1 MPDIVDTPTSQ
12 ALTAGMDRWLR
23 LRWCLAPGQII
34 AVLLA
39 GPLPPRPPAWL
50 LAALLGVTFLPGLAA
65 RVWRRVEN
73 ERALLATLILVDVA
87 LLTVALALCGG
98 ASNPFSVLYLAYVIL
113 GCVLLG
119 PRHGWISTVVA
130 SGFYAALFLLLPAPS
145 GHGAHMHGGGSEL
158 GRHLWSMYFAFVA
171 VAILAVLFVASV
183 IRTLRVREADLAEAK
198 ARAERN
204 ERLASVMV
212 LAAGT
217 AHEMGTPLATIA
229 ITAKEMERAAADWRD
244 PQWRE
249 DAQLIRREVERC
261 RRLLD
266 DLRGQAGTVE
276 GETPVASPIGEVVAK
291 VAQTLSEAER
301 RRVTLTPASAAVEV
315 FLPRA
320 AFVQV
325 LGNLV
330 RNALEASS
338 PDAPVLIDASA
349 GAATVVRVTDRGHG
363 MDAGTVARAREPFFT
378 TKPPG
383 AGLGLGLFLA
393 DRFARDLGGTLLIDS
408 KPGAGTEIRLELPS

>member
-1 MPDIVDTPTSQ
+1 VE
-12 ALTAGMDRWLR
+12 RWLR
-23 LRWCLAPGQII
+23 LRWWLAPGQIV
-34 AVLLA
+34 AVVAA
-39 GPLPPRPPAWL
+39 GPLPPSVPVWL
-50 LAALLGVTFLPGLAA
+50 LVALLSVALLPGVVARICRRRETERAVLAALILG
-65 RVWRRVEN
+65 
-73 ERALLATLILVDVA
+73 DVA
-87 LLTVALALCGG
+87 LLTLALALCGG

-130 SGFYAALFLLLPAPS
+130 SGFYAALFVLSPAPG
-145 GHGAHMHGGGSEL
+145 GHGHMHGGGGEL

-171 VAILAVLFVASV
+171 VAILSVLFVASV
-183 IRTLRVREADLAEAK
+183 MRTLRVREADLAEAK
-198 ARAERN
+198 SRAERN

-217 AHEMGTPLATIA
+217 AHEMGSPLATIA
-229 ITAKEMERAAADWRD
+229 ITAKEMERAAADWKD

-249 DAQLIRREVERC
+249 DARLIRSEVERC

-266 DLRGQAGTVE
+266 DLRGQAGAVE

-291 VAQTLSEAER
+291 LSETLSEAER
-301 RRVTLTPASAAVEV
+301 RRVTITPAAATVEV

-320 AFVQV
+320 AFAQV
-325 LGNLV
+325 LGNIV
-330 RNALEASS
+330 RNALDASP
-338 PDAPVLIDASA
+338 PDAPVVIDASA
-349 GAATVVRVTDRGHG
+349 GETTVVRVTDHGCG
-363 MDAGTVARAREPFFT
+363 MDAGTLQRAREPFFT